1 MFKRAP
7 EDPMQFQAA
16 RGCKELGLYLYNSNM
31 NGYALRHLDGRKTV
45 Q

>member
-1 MFKRAP
+1 
-7 EDPMQFQAA
+7 MQFQAKNTSKY
-16 RGCKELGLYLYNSNM
+16 KELGLYLYSSNM